1 MNTTPAED
9 ESVDNAVDEAM
20 EQLAAQE
27 AELSSTDEVNELPP
41 SDIIAFNE
49 LRSCFDLVRLHET
62 GKLDIQPDF
71 QREVVWQPAAQT
83 RFIDSLAKQLPI
95 PSMCIAL
102 DFKNDKR
109 YMVDGLQRMSS
120 LISFFKNSDWRL
132 TRLNDVYPELSG
144 KKVSYIKE
152 HSPEIFERIEN
163 LTIPVTVLRCDMS
176 KKDHQEY
183 LFTIF
188 HRLNAGG
195 SRLNNQEI
203 RNCIYQGSLNSLLLE
218 LSKSQMFSSLFDI
231 KENKKYRFSNEELLL
246 RALAHSE
253 GFEGYNGPLS
263 KYLNNFMSDNRDID
277 VAKFKDTLE
286 FAIKFIY
293 ERVLKG
299 SPFGR
304 VSKAQIE
311 ALFVAV
317 IRNRAVLEANND
329 DEIMIKYAGL
339 KEDPLFSVDSLK
351 DGLAAP
357 DKVIARLSRAIEVF
371 S

>member
-1 MNTTPAED
+1 MNAIPAED
-9 ESVDNAVDEAM
+9 EALDK
-20 EQLAAQE
+20 LAEQE
-27 AELSSTDEVNELPP
+27 AELSATDEVNELPP

-49 LRSCFDLVRLHET
+49 LRSCFDLVRLYET
-62 GKLDIQPDF
+62 GKLNIQPEF

-120 LISFFKNSDWRL
+120 LIAFFKNDDWRL
-132 TRLNDVYPELSG
+132 TKLEDVYPELSG
-144 KKVSYIKE
+144 KKVSYIKA

-163 LTIPVTVLRCDMS
+163 LTIPVTVLRCDMANKS
-176 KKDHQEY
+176 HQEY

-203 RNCIYQGSLNSLLLE
+203 RNCIYQGSLNSLLLK
-218 LSKSQMFSSLFDI
+218 LSKSKMFVSLFDI

-253 GFEGYNGPLS
+253 GFEQYAGPLS
-263 KYLNNFMSDNRDID
+263 KYLNDFMSDNRDVD
-277 VAKFKDTLE
+277 VAQYKEDLK

-299 SPFGR
+299 TPFGR

-317 IRNRAVLEANND
+317 IRNRATLKEDND
-329 DEIMIKYAGL
+329 AAIMIKYTGL
-339 KEDPLFSVDSLK
+339 REDPLFSVDALK
-351 DGLAAP
+351 EGLAAP
-357 DKVIARLSRAIEVF
+357 DKVIARLKRAIEVF

>member
-1 MNTTPAED
+1 MTVEIDDD
-9 ESVDNAVDEAM
+9 ENL
-20 EQLAAQE
+20 EQLQQQE
-27 AELSSTDEVNELPP
+27 TDLSATDEVNELPP
-41 SDIIAFNE
+41 NDIIAFNE
-49 LRSCFDLVRLHET
+49 LRSCFDLVRLHQT

-120 LISFFKNSDWRL
+120 LIAFFKDDEWRL
-132 TRLNDVYPELSG
+132 TKLKDVDPELSG
-144 KKVSYIKE
+144 KKVSFIKQQ
-152 HSPEIFERIEN
+152 SPAIVERIEN

-176 KKDHQEY
+176 KKTHQEY

-203 RNCIYQGSLNSLLLE
+203 RNCIYQGSLNTLLLE
-218 LSKSQMFSSLFDI
+218 LSKSEEFKALFDVS
-231 KENKKYRFSNEELLL
+231 ESKKYRFSNEELLL
-246 RALAHSE
+246 RALAHSMGVE
-253 GFEGYNGPLS
+253 NYTGPLS
-263 KYLNNFMSDNRDID
+263 KYLNDFMSDNRDVD
-277 VAKFKDTLE
+277 VTDFKDKLE
-286 FAIKFIY
+286 FSIKFIY
-293 ERVLKG
+293 ERVMRG

-317 IRNRAVLEANND
+317 IRNRKVLQTDTSERIL
-329 DEIMIKYAGL
+329 EKYELL
-339 KEDPLFSVDSLK
+339 KSDPLFSVDSLK
-351 DGLAAP
+351 EGLAAP
-357 DKVIARLSRAIEVF
+357 DRVIARITKAIEIF
-371 S
+371 R

>member
-9 ESVDNAVDEAM
+9 DPQD
-20 EQLAAQE
+20 QLAKME

-71 QREVVWQPAAQT
+71 QREVVWPPAAQT

-120 LISFFKNSDWRL
+120 LISFFGNDDWRL
-132 TRLNDVYPELSG
+132 TKLDDVYPELSG
-144 KKVSYIKE
+144 KKVSYIKA
-152 HSPEIFERIEN
+152 HSSDIFERIEN
-163 LTIPVTVLRCDMS
+163 LTIPVTVLRCDMAA
-176 KKDHQEY
+176 KAHQEY

-218 LSKSQMFSSLFDI
+218 LSKSEMFVSLFDI
-231 KENKKYRFSNEELLL
+231 KETKKYRFSNEELLL
-246 RALAHSE
+246 RALAHSQ
-253 GFEGYNGPLS
+253 GFENYSGPLS
-263 KYLNNFMSDNRDID
+263 KYLNDFMSNHRNVD
-277 VAKFKDTLE
+277 VTQFKADLE

-293 ERVLKG
+293 DRVLVG

-317 IRNRAVLEANND
+317 IRNKAVLAE
-329 DEIMIKYAGL
+329 EIETKIKEKYDSL
-339 KEDPLFSVDSLK
+339 RNDPLFSVDALK

-357 DKVIARLSRAIEVF
+357 DKVIARLKRAVEIF
-371 S
+371 R